1 MNGGFSAI
9 LAMSE
14 NRVIGHEGKIPW
26 HIREEFQW
34 FKRCT
39 LGHSIIMGRKT
50 YESIGRPLPGRRN
63 LVVSR
68 NADSIEG
75 VEIIRDPQSLKAS
88 DFLPGKAFVIGG
100 RELLVQMLPRCDE
113 FFLTVVHR
121 AVEGD
126 VFLPEFENEFPVSSM
141 VLEHAEFHVMH
152 FLRK

>member
-1 MNGGFSAI
+1 MSGGFSAI

-26 HIREEFQW
+26 YIREEFQW

-39 LGHSIIMGRKT
+39 VGHAIIMGRKT

-68 NADSIEG
+68 NADPIAG
-75 VEIIRDPQSLKAS
+75 VEMVRDTELLNAS

-100 RELLVQMLPRCDE
+100 RELLIEMLPRCRE

-121 AVEGD
+121 EVEGD
-126 VFLPEFENEFPVSSM
+126 VFLPRFENDFPVNSV
-141 VLEHAEFHVMH
+141 VLEHEEFHVVH
-152 FLRK
+152 FQKV